1 MILKNECLWKLEF
14 ESTSRCGSSNS
25 LDAERARFV
34 ERCADRREA
43 DEAGMSGCRSL
54 LPSDSER
61 LALSDAYV
69 VLLLM
74 LLCEL
79 YSSEVVVFD
88 EL

>member
-1 MILKNECLWKLEF
+1 M
-14 ESTSRCGSSNS
+14 
-25 LDAERARFV
+25 

-54 LPSDSER
+54 LPSDSDR